1 MGSTRI
7 SILPSDLSSNE
18 PLNPRVTHKCNRS
31 PSLNVTTSRRFAK
44 IDDAQGF
51 NENHDAAL
59 KGGTGAGKALSSYE
73 KETGDKVVT
82 PDNFLN
88 QIEEAKKKQELPP
101 Q

>member
-1 MGSTRI
+1 MLGEES
-7 SILPSDLSSNE
+7 
-18 PLNPRVTHKCNRS
+18 
-31 PSLNVTTSRRFAK
+31 SRRFAK

-51 NENHDAAL
+51 TENHDAAL